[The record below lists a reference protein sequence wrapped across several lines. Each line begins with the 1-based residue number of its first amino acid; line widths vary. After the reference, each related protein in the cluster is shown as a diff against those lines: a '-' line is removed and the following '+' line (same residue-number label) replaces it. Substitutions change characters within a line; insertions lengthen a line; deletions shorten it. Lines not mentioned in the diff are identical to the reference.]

1 MNIKTTFFLFILN
14 SYFILKLTKSNQI
27 RLKFEKKRNRN
38 LDLSRLL
45 HKLFLSKSNYWAKYK
60 LMYMVR

>member
-14 SYFILKLTKSNQI
+14 SYFILKLTKSKQI

-38 LDLSRLL
+38 LDICYTSCFYQSQIIEL
-45 HKLFLSKSNYWAKYK
+45 NTN
-60 LMYMVR
+60 